1 MSKINENTEVTLDLK
16 TIIMVVGGI
25 ISLVTM
31 YFALQKE
38 IEVAKDLPEPTITR
52 AEYELK
58 DQLIRETIMNTKQK
72 VDENSAK
79 LDRIESKL
87 FEIIE
92 RQ

>member
-16 TIIMVVGGI
+16 TIIMVVGGVV
-25 ISLVTM
+25 SLVTM

-52 AEYELK
+52 AEYDLK

>member
-1 MSKINENTEVTLDLK
+1 MSKISETTEVTLDLK

-25 ISLVTM
+25 VSLVTM

-52 AEYELK
+52 AEYDLK

>member
-1 MSKINENTEVTLDLK
+1 
-16 TIIMVVGGI
+16 MVVGGVV
-25 ISLVTM
+25 SLVAM

-52 AEYELK
+52 AEYDLK

>member
-1 MSKINENTEVTLDLK
+1 MAEFNENTKVTIDMK
-16 TIIMVVGGI
+16 TVILVVSGI
-25 ISLVTM
+25 VSLTTM

-52 AEYELK
+52 AEYDLK

>member
-1 MSKINENTEVTLDLK
+1 MSKISENTEVTLDLK

-52 AEYELK
+52 AEYDLK

>member
-1 MSKINENTEVTLDLK
+1 MSKISENTEVTLDLK
-16 TIIMVVGGI
+16 TIIMVVGGVV
-25 ISLVTM
+25 SLVAM

-52 AEYELK
+52 AEYDLK

>member
-1 MSKINENTEVTLDLK
+1 MSKISESTEVTLDLK
-16 TIIMVVGGI
+16 TIIMVVGGVV
-25 ISLVTM
+25 SLVAM

-52 AEYELK
+52 AEYDLK

>member
-1 MSKINENTEVTLDLK
+1 MQALELK
-16 TIIMVVGGI
+16 NDAQQKKND
-25 ISLVTM
+25 
-31 YFALQKE
+31 ALQKE

-52 AEYELK
+52 AEYDLK